1 MNIATLK
8 VYGDLA
14 AVADVR
20 DGLPSE
26 PESDWKKG
34 DTSPTGRTRLDHG
47 FYATLGTDPDP
58 DALMRQVRAYL
69 HECQARGI
77 TFDVAPIQAELR
89 LAFVPAAP
97 LQGASTLDFTLADL
111 SLLLEMGI
119 ALSISS

>member
-8 VYGDLA
+8 VYGDQA

-34 DTSPTGRTRLDHG
+34 DTSPTGRTRIDYG
-47 FYATLGTDPDP
+47 FYATLGTDADP

-77 TFDVAPIQAELR
+77 TFDVAPIHAELR
-89 LAFVPAAP
+89 LAFAPSAPA
-97 LQGASTLDFTLADL
+97 QGASTLDFTLADL